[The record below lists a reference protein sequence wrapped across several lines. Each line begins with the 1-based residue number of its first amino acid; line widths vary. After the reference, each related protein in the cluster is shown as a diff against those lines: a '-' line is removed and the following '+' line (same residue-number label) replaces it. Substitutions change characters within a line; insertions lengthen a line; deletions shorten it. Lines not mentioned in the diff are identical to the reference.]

1 MTVRPL
7 TKYVFVEQLAQTKEA
22 VAASQMPINAFFMLD
37 PYKLDVVY
45 KSSPLGR
52 ISRSEYVPPVY
63 VL

>member
-1 MTVRPL
+1 MIIRPL
-7 TKYVFVEQLAQTKEA
+7 TKCVFVTQLAQTKEA
-22 VAASQMPINAFFMLD
+22 VVASQMPKSAFFMLD
-37 PYKLDVVY
+37 PCKLDVVY